1 MASLASVLTVSCV
14 FLLFVCMMVA
24 GEELSCP
31 RLPSQPGST
40 PLDLSGLRFFLDPSL
55 DPAIGEILE
64 IPQEPAHQFEGCLY
78 SLDWTTGME

>member
-1 MASLASVLTVSCV
+1 MASLASVSTVSCV

-24 GEELSCP
+24 EELSCP

-40 PLDLSGLRFFLDPSL
+40 PLDLSGLRFFLDPGL

-64 IPQEPAHQFEGCLY
+64 IPQELASPAV
-78 SLDWTTGME
+78 